1 MPTSQPS
8 ARRARL
14 RLRRT
19 IVALAVVASAAA
31 AVTGFPSPSA
41 DAQVGDCVTARN
53 SEHLQAGRATRPL
66 LVHRAVGSGDSLGT
80 SSLATTSL
88 VEQSAGSWT
97 RVTSCPPAGTTTT
110 APPGSTTT
118 TTTPGGGRPP
128 LEQRYTATF
137 ETDTRLPNHTVYRP
151 QNLAAVTDDMPIVVW
166 GNGACRADGT
176 WFQEFLTPLA
186 AHGVLVIA
194 NGDPGGSGTT
204 TSQMLIES
212 IDWAVAEN
220 SRSGSK
226 YQGRLDTSAITAM
239 GQSCGGIEA
248 IDASRDSRVRST
260 VLWNSG
266 IFSTGD
272 KTALQRL
279 HGPTAWFTGGQSDIA
294 YGNAV
299 DDYGRVP
306 SRVPAV
312 LGHYGNV
319 GHLDLFADPEIER
332 HIVTVAADWLDAT
345 LYGNA
350 AARRQFVGSG
360 CGLCSG
366 TPWVVQSKN
375 W

>member
-1 MPTSQPS
+1 MSTSQPS
-8 ARRARL
+8 TRRARG
-14 RLRRT
+14 RVRRT
-19 IVALAVVASAAA
+19 LVVLAVVASAAA
-31 AVTGFPSPSA
+31 AVTGVPSPSA
-41 DAQVGDCVTARN
+41 DAQVGGCVTARN
-53 SEHLQAGRATRPL
+53 GEHLQAGRATRPL
-66 LVHRAVGSGDSLGT
+66 FLYRAVGSGDSLGF

-97 RVTSCPPAGTTTT
+97 RVTTCPPSGTTTT

-118 TTTPGGGRPP
+118 TTTPGEGRPP
-128 LEQRYTATF
+128 LEQRYPAIF
-137 ETDTRLPNHTVYRP
+137 ETDARLPNHTVYRP
-151 QNLAAVTDDMPIVVW
+151 QNLAAVADRMPIVVW

-176 WFQEFLTPLA
+176 WFQEFLQPLA
-186 AHGVLVIA
+186 AHGVLVVA
-194 NGDPGGSGTT
+194 SGNPGGSGS
-204 TSQMLIES
+204 TSSEMLIDS

-220 SRSGSK
+220 GRAGSK
-226 YQGRLDTSAITAM
+226 YQGRLDTNAVTAM

-248 IDASRDSRVRST
+248 IDASSDPRVRST

-266 IFSTGD
+266 IFSSGD
-272 KTALQRL
+272 KSALQRL
-279 HGPTAWFTGGQSDIA
+279 HGPTAWFTGGPSDIA

-319 GHLDLFADPEIER
+319 GHFDLFADPEIER

-350 AARRQFVGSG
+350 TARGQFVGAG

-366 TPWVVQSKN
+366 TPWVMQSKN

>member
-366 TPWVVQSKN
+366 TPWVMQSKN

>member
-248 IDASRDSRVRST
+248 IDASRDARVRST

-366 TPWVVQSKN
+366 TPWVMQSKN